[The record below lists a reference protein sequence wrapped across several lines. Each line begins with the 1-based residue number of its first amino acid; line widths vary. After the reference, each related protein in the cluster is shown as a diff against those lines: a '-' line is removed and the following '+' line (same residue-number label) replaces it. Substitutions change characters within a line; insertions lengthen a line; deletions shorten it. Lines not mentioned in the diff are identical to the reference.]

1 MKILVIE
8 DHRPL
13 AKSLSKGLKEENYT
27 VDLAL
32 NGQEG
37 HFLAESNSYDAII
50 LDLMLPEV
58 DGLTILKRWRQKGNQ
73 TPVLI
78 LTALDS
84 PDQVVAGLD
93 AGADD
98 YLVKPFHFDELL
110 ARLRALIRREH
121 QRKDPVLKISD
132 LLIDTRKRKVWRGE
146 KEIFLTAKEYS
157 IIEYLAYHPGEVISR
172 TELWDHLYD
181 WASET
186 TSNVIDVHIHH
197 LRKKIDQSYSKKLI
211 KTIKGGGYALKID

>member
-181 WASET
+181 WASEA

>member
-197 LRKKIDQSYSKKLI
+197 LRKKIDQPYSKKLI